1 VVTVVTVVGAAEM
14 AGAAGMGVTRTGMAV
29 AMAGMAVVT
38 AGIAGVVQMVA
49 GTTEMV
55 WMAATE
61 AGTAVAR
68 LKWER

>member
-1 VVTVVTVVGAAEM
+1 VVTVVTVV
-14 AGAAGMGVTRTGMAV
+14 GAAGMGVTRTGMAV

-38 AGIAGVVQMVA
+38 AGMPGVVQMAA
-49 GTTEMV
+49 GTTEVV